1 MEDRP
6 TYDKIPENYTAEEIG
21 RRQFL
26 AQIEAEILDVAYGLA
41 DGEDPVS
48 EAVKALLE
56 IANKLVDERL

>member
-1 MEDRP
+1 MENQP
-6 TYDKIPENYTAEEIG
+6 LYDKVPKIYTAEDLG

-41 DGEDPVS
+41 NGEDPVS